1 MTIKE
6 YQSLAKRTCPS
17 LDNNKLDLCHMVLG
31 IFSEYEEYMLAVMSE
46 DRINQSEECSDMMWY
61 MANYCTFRNLD
72 LEELYNNR
80 QENKKLNFTI
90 VVSILQDMVK
100 KYIAYNK
107 EINVDKEGTILKYI
121 LYYIKEMY
129 GEIDIHTSLNN
140 NINKLKIR
148 FPEGF
153 KETHAINRNTDK
165 ELIELSK
172 NF

>member
-72 LEELYNNR
+72 L
-80 QENKKLNFTI
+80 
-90 VVSILQDMVK
+90 
-100 KYIAYNK
+100 
-107 EINVDKEGTILKYI
+107 
-121 LYYIKEMY
+121 
-129 GEIDIHTSLNN
+129 
-140 NINKLKIR
+140 
-148 FPEGF
+148 
-153 KETHAINRNTDK
+153 
-165 ELIELSK
+165 
-172 NF
+172 